1 MGQLESNPATADPQ
15 PRPAAQT
22 HPTERP
28 AQLLAA
34 PVPTTPTLLLTPP
47 HRPIQPPTHLRPPKR
62 DINHQFTVALD
73 PDTQLYYRLRL
84 YTGKRVTSAQSRER
98 RCKER
103 KGNSRAWIRS
113 CLLSKDPLRLRSVD
127 SKSLLVETI

>member
-1 MGQLESNPATADPQ
+1 
-15 PRPAAQT
+15 
-22 HPTERP
+22 
-28 AQLLAA
+28 QLLAA
-34 PVPTTPTLLLTPP
+34 PVPTTTTLLLTPP
-47 HRPIQPPTHLRPPKR
+47 HRPIQPPTHLRPPRR

-73 PDTQLYYRLRL
+73 PDTRLYHRLSL

-127 SKSLLVETI
+127 SKSLLVETILSPAHSEPIVVTGLIDSGAPQEHSPTAP